1 MRCSEFKAGL
11 RGLQELTE
19 RITDLV
25 KKRGDLEKWLLGS
38 ENLVRTA
45 PLTNKAQKAK
55 KKLQKLSV
63 L

>member
-1 MRCSEFKAGL
+1 M
-11 RGLQELTE
+11 
-19 RITDLV
+19 